1 MKLKYFKLIF
11 IVTTILLV
19 VVTVRTIF
27 FNNDSRTHSHDHHN
41 HQDKEHHAE
50 KDQIDELVEVAL
62 SQNELRNFEG
72 LPFTYQIDTLI
83 QNGDFNHFKEVL
95 SKKKDIKETI
105 NDFSKEDGRTLLTR
119 ASFGAQLPFV
129 KYLVDELG
137 ADVNK
142 PDKDQITP
150 LMEAAASENIAV
162 VKFLLEKKADVNTQN
177 KLGADSLTIALSSGD
192 PELAAILL
200 KNGANANLKW
210 NKKNL
215 SHLMNA
221 ARNGHRGI
229 VRVLL
234 SHQARINDQDDQGNT
249 ALHYAAAQGFKEVVE
264 DLLRAGAI
272 KEIQNN
278 KKKMPIDLAREEGF
292 SFIEQA
298 LK

>member
-1 MKLKYFKLIF
+1 MKLKYFKLFF
-11 IVTTILLV
+11 IVTTIFLV
-19 VVTVRTIF
+19 VVTVRTVF
-27 FNNDSRTHSHDHHN
+27 FNTDSHNHSHD

-50 KDQIDELVEVAL
+50 KDQIDQLVEVAL
-62 SQNELRNFEG
+62 SQNELKSFES
-72 LPFTYQIDTLI
+72 LPFVYQIDSLI
-83 QNGDFNHFKEVL
+83 QKGDFKHFKEIL